1 MDDEA
6 LTYDELVRMVTRGR
20 EERRL
25 LCQRIGLLEGEK
37 AALMA
42 ISRELQEDLA
52 AARTLIEAGQS
63 IPE

>member
-52 AARTLIEAGQS
+52 TARTLIEAGQS